1 MIAIFL
7 MKKLLNLSTRQ
18 SMDASHRRHLRAIT
32 DHCWPKSLISNQAL
46 YKLCNKET
54 LSSKVAKQ
62 SWSMLAQSYAWTLT
76 RPLRGHWTSPLLAHK
91 PINPD

>member
-1 MIAIFL
+1 MVTASQQSFSPVTSL
-7 MKKLLNLSTRQ
+7 LHYNSSKKAQRV
-18 SMDASHRRHLRAIT
+18 
-32 DHCWPKSLISNQAL
+32 SNQTL
-46 YKLCNKET
+46 YKLCNEEP
-54 LSSKVAKQ
+54 LSSNVAKQ